1 MSSHSKVQSSKTL
14 FGSRLREAQREAGIS
29 NRELAQAM
37 DISESLLGKWKRGD
51 SHPSFENAAR
61 LAQTLAK
68 PLDFFTQP
76 LAEQQA
82 AA

>member
-1 MSSHSKVQSSKTL
+1 MSGQSKRRPSKTV
-14 FGSRLREAQREAGIS
+14 FGSRLREAQTASGMS

-37 DISESLLGKWKRGD
+37 GISESLLGKWKRGD
-51 SHPSFENAAR
+51 GHPGFENAAR
-61 LAQTLAK
+61 LARTLDR

-76 LAEQQA
+76 LKA